1 MDIELSKK
9 AFFLTLF
16 MWYRRSCAHISR
28 SHLKRGAMSSVY
40 CYVSMQLW
48 WSPLLKATEC
58 SYGCCPLFRCTCVQG
73 HSKQMFYIGRGDSA
87 GRWWYTQS
95 NTILFHQM
103 TSAYLS
109 KSAPS
114 WQFLGTEFT
123 YQNPPCPLTQRG
135 VIIFQIGDLSLGP
148 MTLSKLDELE
158 GSSPRSCSLPAMYLR
173 KVYSI

>member
-1 MDIELSKK
+1 
-9 AFFLTLF
+9 
-16 MWYRRSCAHISR
+16 
-28 SHLKRGAMSSVY
+28 
-40 CYVSMQLW
+40 
-48 WSPLLKATEC
+48 
-58 SYGCCPLFRCTCVQG
+58 
-73 HSKQMFYIGRGDSA
+73 MFP
-87 GRWWYTQS
+87 
-95 NTILFHQM
+95 QM

-114 WQFLGTEFT
+114 WQFLGAEFT

>member
-1 MDIELSKK
+1 MAAALFSGVLVCRDIASKCFILGGGILLEGDNIHK
-9 AFFLTLF
+9 AAQFCMFL
-16 MWYRRSCAHISR
+16 
-28 SHLKRGAMSSVY
+28 
-40 CYVSMQLW
+40 
-48 WSPLLKATEC
+48 
-58 SYGCCPLFRCTCVQG
+58 
-73 HSKQMFYIGRGDSA
+73 
-87 GRWWYTQS
+87 
-95 NTILFHQM
+95 QM

-114 WQFLGTEFT
+114 WQFLGAEFT